1 MTIADKIRSLSNDE
15 LVILLVHGVTPPD
28 FYIPQCDEWCEY
40 YEVGCFANCTDGR
53 REEFMRE
60 WLEQEAD

>member
-1 MTIADKIRSLSNDE
+1 MTNADKIRSLSNYE
-15 LVILLVHGVTPPD
+15 LAVLLVHD
-28 FYIPQCDEWCEY
+28 SIPQCDECCEY
-40 YEVGCFANCTDGR
+40 YEVGCFAHCPDGR